1 MEGNEWIAEVEKL
14 RKENAQL
21 KDDVRILKNI
31 RSIRTEER
39 DRYKTLYE
47 DLLSTNE
54 VLKDM
59 TRRLQD
65 TIQPFL
71 PHNRKEELM

>member
-1 MEGNEWIAEVEKL
+1 MNEWVKRIEELK
-14 RKENAQL
+14 RENARL
-21 KDDVRILKNI
+21 NDDIRILKNI

-39 DRYKTLYE
+39 DRYKQLYE

-59 TRRLQD
+59 T
-65 TIQPFL
+65 T
-71 PHNRKEELM
+71 RKN